1 MNAKRKFRNALIAAG
16 IVIISAIGIGRLA
29 MRPRQAWMPPQRP
42 EPRPAP
48 TIVVRDEGLLDYRK
62 RDEWIELMHR
72 AAPGTDW
79 RRLDQE
85 TRELKVRRRL
95 DQALAVKWSQVG
107 SRNLAGRIHCADYD
121 PASKL
126 IYCAA
131 AGGQIWR
138 GRTDGTGWVSLNE
151 RLKMDIKSL
160 RIIPT
165 ASGHRILVCSNSA
178 FYYSDNEGQT
188 WIKASGLQGPAGWG
202 SLKKAVVLNDASR
215 TIYLLAQEWNYSGWY
230 AQTAVYRSTDGGL
243 NFASITSFPEPTYGS
258 LAKFDIWA
266 DYADGQEAFLAEN
279 ANVHKIAGTTL
290 TKIGTA
296 SVTTPGD
303 VRLTGLLSGALT
315 LYLLVAHDGR
325 SDIYASSNGGT
336 TWSFKGTVPE
346 TPFHNNSFSMSA
358 VNPGTVYMGGVNCYR
373 SVNGGAAWTK
383 LSDWW
388 EYYDRMKDR
397 LHADICGINAFAA
410 ASDMTLVSTD
420 GGIYI
425 SRDALKN
432 VSNLSLKNLN
442 VSQYYSTLTSR
453 RNGTSLYAGSQDQ
466 GFQTCLSGSSGG
478 PADFV
483 QQISGDYGHLV
494 SGDNLD
500 TSADSVWSVYP
511 TFAMYSL
518 GPNLYSWNFTCSG
531 QLWMPPL
538 LADPSSSQKACL
550 GGGGPG
556 SGAFLY
562 SLAHKAGKISA
573 EKQSFNFQVSGQGV
587 ISAIAASP
595 FNKLYR
601 YVMTSTGRFF
611 ASKDGGKTWT
621 MAQDFDGPDSHYFY
635 GSGIWPSRTKLGTVT
650 ISGSGYSNPPVYQS
664 VDNGK
669 TFKPLNTGLP
679 STLAFQVVGTDSD
692 DLLFAATEV
701 GPYLYRAS
709 TKQWADLSNGG
720 APDQTYWSVE
730 YLPNRRTARFGTYG
744 RGIWDCDVSALTK
757 DPTLTV
763 KAPKGGE
770 KWTVGTT
777 HTILWKTVGSIAKVR
792 IKYSTDG
799 GATWT
804 MIANAAKN
812 TGSYSW
818 KVPSTPSA
826 NCLVRISD
834 AKDNSPFDMNDKVFS
849 IVHF

>member
-1 MNAKRKFRNALIAAG
+1 MDAKGKFRNVIIAAG
-16 IVIISAIGIGRLA
+16 IVIVSGIGLGRLA
-29 MRPRQAWMPPQRP
+29 MQPRSAGTHTRRP

-62 RDEWIELMHR
+62 RDEWIEIMHR

-85 TRELKVRRRL
+85 TRELKIRRRL
-95 DQALAVKWSQVG
+95 DQALAVKWTQVG
-107 SRNLAGRIHCADYD
+107 SRNLAGRVHCADYD

-126 IYCAA
+126 IYCGA

-160 RIIPT
+160 RLIPT
-165 ASGHRILVCSNSA
+165 SSGHRILVCSNSA

-188 WIKASGLQGPAGWG
+188 WNKATGLQGPAGWG
-202 SLKKAVVLNDASR
+202 FLKRAVVLNDSSR
-215 TIYLLAQEWNYSGWY
+215 SIYLLAQEWNYTSWG
-230 AQTAVYRSTDGGL
+230 AQTTIFRSTDLGQTFSSIASYLESQSGG
-243 NFASITSFPEPTYGS
+243 IG
-258 LAKFDIWA
+258 KFDIWA
-266 DYADGQEAFLAEN
+266 DTADGQEAFLAEN

-303 VRLTGLLSGALT
+303 IRLTGFLSGALT

-325 SDIYASSNGGT
+325 SDIYASSNGGAA
-336 TWSFKGTVPE
+336 WSFKGTIPE
-346 TPFHNNSFSMSA
+346 TPFHDNSFSMSA
-358 VNPGTVYMGGVNCYR
+358 VKPGTVYMGGVNCYR
-373 SVNGGAAWTK
+373 SENGGATWIK
-383 LSDWW
+383 LSDWA
-388 EYYDRMKDR
+388 EYYSRMKDR

-410 ASDMTLVSTD
+410 ASDMTLVGTD
-420 GGIYI
+420 GGIYV
-425 SRDALKN
+425 SRDALKT

-442 VSQYYSTLTSR
+442 VSQYYSTYTSR
-453 RNGTSLYAGSQDQ
+453 RNGASLYAGSQDQ

-494 SGDNLD
+494 SSDNLD

-511 TFAMYSL
+511 GFAMFSL
-518 GPNLYSWNFTCSG
+518 GPSLSFWNFTCSG

-538 LADPSSSQKACL
+538 LADPSSPQKAYL

-562 SLAHKAGKISA
+562 SLTHKAGTISA
-573 EKQSFNFQVSGQGV
+573 EKQSYNFQAGGQGV

-595 FNKLYR
+595 LNKLYR

-611 ASKDGGKTWT
+611 GSKDGGKTWT

-635 GSGIWPSRTKLGTVT
+635 GSGLWPSRTKLGTVT
-650 ISGSGYSNPPVYQS
+650 ISGSGYSNPPVCQS

-669 TFKPLNTGLP
+669 IFNPLNTGLP

-701 GPYLYRAS
+701 GPYLYQAS
-709 TKQWADLSNGG
+709 TKKWTDLSNGV

-730 YLPNRRTARFGTYG
+730 YLPNLRTARFGTYG

-770 KWTVGTT
+770 KWTAGTT
-777 HTILWKTVGSIAKVR
+777 RTILWKTVGAIAKVR

-804 MIANAAKN
+804 TIANAAKN
-812 TGSYSW
+812 MGSYKWQIPAKRSN
-818 KVPSTPSA
+818 
-826 NCLVRISD
+826 NCMVRISD
-834 AKDNSPFDMNDKVFS
+834 ARDSSPFAISGKIFS
-849 IVHF
+849 II